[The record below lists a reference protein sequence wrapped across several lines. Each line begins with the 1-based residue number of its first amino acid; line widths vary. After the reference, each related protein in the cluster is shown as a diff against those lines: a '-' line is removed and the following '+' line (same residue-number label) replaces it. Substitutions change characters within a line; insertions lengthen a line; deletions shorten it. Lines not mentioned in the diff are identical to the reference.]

1 MDDHRVGM
9 VWLGM
14 ALSTLPCA
22 RCVGIADVA
31 SGGGL
36 GIVCVDVVEE
46 R

>member
-1 MDDHRVGM
+1 MDDDWVVM
-9 VWLGM
+9 VWLGL
-14 ALSTLPCA
+14 ALSALPCA

-31 SGGGL
+31 SGRRL